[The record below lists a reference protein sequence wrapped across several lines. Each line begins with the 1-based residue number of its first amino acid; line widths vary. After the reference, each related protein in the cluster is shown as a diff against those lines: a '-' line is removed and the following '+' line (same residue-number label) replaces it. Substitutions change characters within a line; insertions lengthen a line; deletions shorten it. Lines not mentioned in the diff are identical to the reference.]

1 MPFKNSLERP
11 LVATAHLCL
20 LHLLCGT
27 LLDQPLFCCLSLPR
41 PAPTQHNL
49 CNRVHMMGGSIR
61 KDMTGSVTHVVAH
74 TVSGSKYKVAVGLET
89 PIMSEEWV
97 MKAWDARNN
106 M

>member
-1 MPFKNSLERP
+1 MCVTLSNQ
-11 LVATAHLCL
+11 
-20 LHLLCGT
+20 HLLVLCT
-27 LLDQPLFCCLSLPR
+27 CLPHSSCPY
-41 PAPTQHNL
+41 QHNL

-97 MKAWDARNN
+97 MKAWDARND

>member
-1 MPFKNSLERP
+1 MTLSNQ
-11 LVATAHLCL
+11 
-20 LHLLCGT
+20 HLLVLCT
-27 LLDQPLFCCLSLPR
+27 CLPLSSCPY
-41 PAPTQHNL
+41 QHNL

-97 MKAWDARNN
+97 MKAWDARND